1 MIQDMSRQTKPQD
14 LMDAAVRN
22 GARIMGVLACSI
34 KLLDETGGRLRYAAT
49 YGLSPKYLAK
59 GWIHVDQSPIN
70 RRILEGSRYIIAGV
84 DETGEFQY
92 PDDLKNEGIKA
103 MLCLPLRV
111 ESKTL
116 GVFCVYGG
124 LDAELT
130 EDHARFFGQM
140 TDLTALAIE
149 RLNRETAK
157 TWFMNKTAH
166 QLRSPLAAVMGMI
179 GLFEKGFLGPMTDPQ
194 RETLERCRIRLNLL
208 VETVNDLLIL
218 AAERDAAI
226 SEEEA
231 QGFDPA
237 RSLSALLMVHQAQA
251 ETKGLSFHARIV
263 DRPAKIQG
271 GRRSFEDLASNL
283 VANAVKYTHP
293 PGRVEVTLD
302 NGPPGFVVLTVRDTG
317 IGIPDEDR
325 GRLFTEFFRGENA
338 RAVTEEGTGL
348 GLVIAQR
355 ALERLGGV
363 MDIQSAL
370 GRGATITCRLPAK

>member
-1 MIQDMSRQTKPQD
+1 
-14 LMDAAVRN
+14 
-22 GARIMGVLACSI
+22 
-34 KLLDETGGRLRYAAT
+34 
-49 YGLSPKYLAK
+49 
-59 GWIHVDQSPIN
+59 
-70 RRILEGSRYIIAGV
+70 
-84 DETGEFQY
+84 
-92 PDDLKNEGIKA
+92 
-103 MLCLPLRV
+103 
-111 ESKTL
+111 
-116 GVFCVYGG
+116 
-124 LDAELT
+124 
-130 EDHARFFGQM
+130 
-140 TDLTALAIE
+140 
-149 RLNRETAK
+149 
-157 TWFMNKTAH
+157 
-166 QLRSPLAAVMGMI
+166 MI